1 MERLPFEQHDAVGID
16 ALAENTGRPIPGQS
30 LTNSPD
36 ESYPWESPP
45 EFTNFKDALEYIT
58 DKLLVE
64 ENYMPMMQSVSD
76 GVPLSDITT
85 QLLYVG
91 FREGKWNPDMV
102 LLLVEPLS
110 YVLIALCEKA
120 GIKDFVIYGGEDQDD
135 TEEDEIEI
143 RNLKQNNLEKLAK
156 DKLGNITTV
165 PEGALPKD
173 IMEDIEET
181 NVASLLAP
189 SNEPEKLKS
198 LLA

>member
-1 MERLPFEQHDAVGID
+1 MALEEFDQVGVDAIGGN
-16 ALAENTGRPIPGQS
+16 LGRPIPGQS
-30 LTNSPD
+30 LTKNPD
-36 ESYPWESPP
+36 EPYVWEQPP
-45 EFTNFKDALEYIT
+45 EFTDFRDALDFIT
-58 DKLLVE
+58 GELLLE
-64 ENYMPMMQSVSD
+64 ENLVPLLESMGA
-76 GVPLSDITT
+76 GVPIVDIVT
-85 QLLYVG
+85 QLVYVG

-120 GIKDFVIYGGEDQDD
+120 GIKDFVVYGGEDQDD

-156 DKLGNITTV
+156 DKLGNVTTV

-173 IMEDIEET
+173 IIEDIEET

>member
-1 MERLPFEQHDAVGID
+1 MALEEFDQAGVDAIGGN
-16 ALAENTGRPIPGQS
+16 LGRPIPGQS
-30 LTNSPD
+30 LTKSPD
-36 ESYPWESPP
+36 EPYVWEQPP
-45 EFTNFKDALEYIT
+45 EFTDFRDALDFVTSE
-58 DKLLVE
+58 LLLE
-64 ENYMPMMQSVSD
+64 ENLVPLLQSMGA
-76 GVPLSDITT
+76 GVPIVDIVT
-85 QLLYVG
+85 QLVYVG

-189 SNEPEKLKS
+189 SNKPKELKS

>member
-1 MERLPFEQHDAVGID
+1 MSLEEFDQAGVDAIGGN
-16 ALAENTGRPIPGQS
+16 LGRPVPGQS
-30 LTNSPD
+30 LTTSP
-36 ESYPWESPP
+36 EEARPFEQPP
-45 EFTNFKDALEYIT
+45 EFTDFRDALDFTTSE
-58 DKLLVE
+58 LLLE
-64 ENYMPMMQSVSD
+64 ENLVPLLQAMGG
-76 GVPLSDITT
+76 GVPIVDIVT
-85 QLLYVG
+85 QLAYVG

-135 TEEDEIEI
+135 TEEDEIEV

-156 DKLGNITTV
+156 EKLGNVTTV

-173 IMEDIEET
+173 IMEDIQQT
-181 NVASLLAP
+181 DVASLLAP
-189 SNEPEKLKS
+189 SNKPKELKS

>member
-1 MERLPFEQHDAVGID
+1 MALEEFDQAGVDAIGGN
-16 ALAENTGRPIPGQS
+16 LGRPIPGQS
-30 LTNSPD
+30 LTTSP
-36 ESYPWESPP
+36 EEARPFEQPP
-45 EFTNFKDALEYIT
+45 EFTDFRDALDFMTSE
-58 DKLLVE
+58 LLLE
-64 ENYMPMMQSVSD
+64 ENLVPLLQSMGA
-76 GVPLSDITT
+76 GVPIVDIVT
-85 QLLYVG
+85 QLTYVG

-102 LLLVEPLS
+102 LLLVEPLA

-135 TEEDEIEI
+135 TEEDETEI

-156 DKLGNITTV
+156 DKLGNVTTV

-173 IMEDIEET
+173 IMEDIQEA

-189 SNEPEKLKS
+189 SNEPKELKS

>member
-1 MERLPFEQHDAVGID
+1 MALEEFDQAGVDAIGGN
-16 ALAENTGRPIPGQS
+16 LGRPIPGQS
-30 LTNSPD
+30 LTKSPD
-36 ESYPWESPP
+36 EPYVWEQPP
-45 EFTNFKDALEYIT
+45 EFTDFRDALDFVTSE
-58 DKLLVE
+58 LLLE
-64 ENYMPMMQSVSD
+64 ENLVPLLQSMGA
-76 GVPLSDITT
+76 GVPIVDIVT
-85 QLLYVG
+85 QLAYVG

>member
-1 MERLPFEQHDAVGID
+1 MALEEFDQAGVDAIGGN
-16 ALAENTGRPIPGQS
+16 LGRPIPGQS
-30 LTNSPD
+30 LTKSPD
-36 ESYPWESPP
+36 EPYVWEQPP
-45 EFTNFKDALEYIT
+45 EFTDFRDALDFVTSE
-58 DKLLVE
+58 LLLE
-64 ENYMPMMQSVSD
+64 ENLVPLLQSMGA
-76 GVPLSDITT
+76 GVPIVDIVT
-85 QLLYVG
+85 QLVYVG